1 MREAS
6 GEATR
11 VELLREIAT
20 LREELRAFREA
31 RLGSLR
37 GVNEHFFDVD
47 LTADH
52 IKFMLDSS
60 PVGVGISRISDSLVV
75 YQNERCAQIFG
86 VEIDEVRYANDSW
99 VDPAERAEFVGAYT
113 RGEPLPDRPA
123 RMRRKDNAFIWALL
137 TFEPL
142 RLAGVDC
149 VLFWIYDVTQ
159 LRAAHLELERTR
171 DELELR
177 VEARTTELARSEG
190 QLRTILD
197 SLADAV
203 LVCDAAGGVIHW
215 NAAAASLCATAP
227 RLGAPL
233 AALMGPVLGE
243 RLCDAAHNAI
253 LQGRSSR
260 LGDAETADAQGL
272 THLLDIVV
280 SPTRDENT
288 EPLAVFVLRD
298 VTEQRRLEMQVQHA
312 ARMDSLGQLSGG
324 IAHDFNN
331 MLNGIMGAA
340 ELLGLESSFPP
351 NSPPATNLKLILDT
365 AGQAAEL
372 TRKLLAFSRTDAP
385 MTAVI
390 DIHEPIRDAVAIL
403 HHSVDK
409 RVEISVCLDA
419 EQATIRGD
427 KVQIQNALLNLGIN
441 ANQAM
446 SRGGVL
452 EIVTKS
458 ITLDAAACA
467 AEPFA
472 LEPGP
477 YVEILVRDTGIGMDE
492 TLQAKIFEPFF
503 TTKEFGRGTGLGL
516 SMVYGTVE
524 SHGGAISVTS
534 ELGAH
539 TTFRLLFPFH
549 QAEPLRQAS
558 QPIATLTQALR
569 VLIVDD
575 ERSVRRTLAAFFS
588 LKGGTVL
595 EASDGHAGLELIE
608 RHVGELDLVILDTVM
623 PRISGADCLRRLRE
637 LAPNLPVVMISGHL
651 RNVALRDLEDLGIG
665 AFLGKPFR
673 FAQLGQAVQQAMSGA
688 RVSK

>member
-1 MREAS
+1 MRDAS
-6 GEATR
+6 GAATR
-11 VELLREIAT
+11 GELLREIAT
-20 LREELRAFREA
+20 LQDELRAFRDA

-37 GVNEHFFDVD
+37 AVNEHFSDVD

-60 PVGVGISRISDSLVV
+60 PVGVGISRTSDSLVV
-75 YQNERCAQIFG
+75 YQNQRCAQIFG
-86 VEIDEVRYANDSW
+86 VEIDEVRYAQDSW
-99 VDPAERAEFVGAYT
+99 FDPQERADFVDAFA

-137 TFEPL
+137 TFESI

-171 DELELR
+171 DELEQR
-177 VEARTTELARSEG
+177 VEARTAELAHSEG
-190 QLRTILD
+190 QLRTILE

-203 LVCDAAGGVIHW
+203 LVCDTEGRVIHW
-215 NAAAASLCATAP
+215 NVAAESLCMSRP
-227 RLGAPL
+227 EVGAPL
-233 AALMGPVLGE
+233 ATLMGSALGS
-243 RLCDAAHNAI
+243 RLSEAAREAI
-253 LQGRSSR
+253 SLETSSR
-260 LGDAETADAQGL
+260 LTDAEVIDADGI
-272 THLLDIVV
+272 THLLDVVV
-280 SPTRDENT
+280 SPTRGESA
-288 EPLAVFVLRD
+288 ELRAVFVLRD
-298 VTEQRRLEMQVQHA
+298 VTEQRRLEMQIQHT
-312 ARMDSLGQLSGG
+312 ARMESLGQLSGG

-340 ELLGLESSFPP
+340 ELLGIDATFPP
-351 NSPPATNLKLILDT
+351 GSPAAAHLKLILDT

-372 TRKLLAFSRTDAP
+372 TRKLLAFSRSDQQSTS
-385 MTAVI
+385 VI
-390 DIHEPIRDAVAIL
+390 DLHEPIRDAVAIL

-409 RVEISVCLDA
+409 RVEISMRLDA

-446 SRGGVL
+446 SRGGLL
-452 EIVTKS
+452 EIVTKT

-477 YVEILVRDTGIGMDE
+477 YVQILVRDTGIGMDE
-492 TLQAKIFEPFF
+492 ALRAKIFEPFF

-516 SMVYGTVE
+516 SMVYATVE

-539 TTFRLLFPFH
+539 TTFRLLFPYH
-549 QAEPLRQAS
+549 PADSQRPPV
-558 QPIATLTQALR
+558 QPIDTLTQALR
-569 VLIVDD
+569 VLVVDD
-575 ERSVRRTLAAFFS
+575 ERSVRRTLSAFFKM
-588 LKGGTVL
+588 KGGEVL
-595 EASDGHAGLELIE
+595 EASDGQAGLELIE
-608 RHVGELDLVILDTVM
+608 RHIHELDLVILDTVM
-623 PRISGADCLRRLRE
+623 PRVSGADCLRRLRQ
-637 LAPNLPVVMISGHL
+637 LSVSLPVVMISGHL

-665 AFLGKPFR
+665 AFLSKPFR
-673 FAQLGQAVQQAMSGA
+673 FAQLSQAVQQAMSGA
-688 RVSK
+688 SEP